1 MQKNLPRLGTSP
13 WNIKSSERESNWKA
27 IKPICNLQ
35 MTPNEN
41 SDIFWGP
48 ELAVTTKRLLKSIE
62 RSKARDDKRMVQ
74 HNRTKN
80 CVYSSSGS
88 RNNIDKNKWVIN
100 QDDKIKSEIEPLQQL
115 LMSNLQLYLFKI

>member
-1 MQKNLPRLGTSP
+1 
-13 WNIKSSERESNWKA
+13 
-27 IKPICNLQ
+27 

-41 SDIFWGP
+41 SDLFWGP

-74 HNRTKN
+74 HNRAKN

-115 LMSNLQLYLFKI
+115 LMSNLHLYLKSNNHSLSAHKEWVK